1 MDTQIFLLSAGALI
15 VATYLIRLAGVSW
28 GHRLAAGRP
37 AASGRSSDTGSGDSS
52 ATARLWLDRAAV
64 VILVAVAATQAT
76 YDGQDLTR
84 LSRILGVAVGIVA
97 LWRRVPMLLAV
108 LLAMAT
114 TAVLRPLG
122 VA

>member
-1 MDTQIFLLSAGALI
+1 M
-15 VATYLIRLAGVSW
+15 
-28 GHRLAAGRP
+28 
-37 AASGRSSDTGSGDSS
+37 
-52 ATARLWLDRAAV
+52 
-64 VILVAVAATQAT
+64 LVAVAATQAT

-114 TAVLRPLG
+114 TAGLRLLG